1 MHAPQVIQKNSQSAA
16 PIVLARRNNR
26 IKEKGDAPN
35 LMEMVDT
42 IKRQEVKDNEKEF
55 NWNTRSKDED
65 YEVEASKFNFHAM

>member
-1 MHAPQVIQKNSQSAA
+1 
-16 PIVLARRNNR
+16 
-26 IKEKGDAPN
+26 
-35 LMEMVDT
+35 MEMVDT